1 MEEPAV
7 MALRHAL
14 WVSLQIG
21 GPPLV
26 AMLVVGFVIA
36 LLQALTQIQ
45 EATIAFLPKVLV
57 LGGVMLWLGP
67 FMGSVMQGW
76 AAQLFEQSVALGG
89 LR

>member
-1 MEEPAV
+1 

-36 LLQALTQIQ
+36 LLQALTQVQ
-45 EATIAFLPKVLV
+45 EATVAFLPKLLV
-57 LGGVMLWLGP
+57 LGGVLLWLGP
-67 FMGSVMQGW
+67 FMAVVLRSW
-76 AAQLFEQSVALGG
+76 AAELFEQTIALGG